1 MANDADSPS
10 RPGGIGPA
18 SRRSSELPAAERIAV
33 VSPFMEEAQPIG
45 PEKRKRQGNPPRNP
59 TREDSTSMLSK
70 LLQVWTAAANKV
82 RLAQSEYSVLR
93 QNCLVAALPPE
104 QTTVSFA
111 EPPVAGVN
119 FTFSAIACPVKPKPV
134 KTMLVPKE
142 PAALEILNGD
152 GAPPCTVHVTG
163 VF

>member
-1 MANDADSPS
+1 MPS
-10 RPGGIGPA
+10 RGGA
-18 SRRSSELPAAERIAV
+18 ARSRRTAERVTERIAV

-93 QNCLVAALPPE
+93 QNCLVAALEKRTRSVKYTWDMVSMPALDCRIQARRLLKQPIWRSRRHAAE
-104 QTTVSFA
+104 QSRHIKKCRRGFYTRSPRFD
-111 EPPVAGVN
+111 E
-119 FTFSAIACPVKPKPV
+119 
-134 KTMLVPKE
+134 
-142 PAALEILNGD
+142 
-152 GAPPCTVHVTG
+152 
-163 VF
+163 